1 VLFSHRIDQNN
12 VGDYWSTPFHYYSE
26 YLPKGMTP
34 EKIEIKKI
42 KEKSYTNLSPLIIG
56 GGGLIGE
63 KKFDAILRNI
73 ADYHQSH
80 LKILWGV
87 GDNVSKKGESTDFLD
102 YIYKYDI
109 VGIRDYIKGHENIW
123 VPCSSCK
130 STLFDKYKSVKPK
143 NRIVYF
149 QHLYK
154 PFPQEI
160 IKTKPGPLMTNN
172 GYDLES
178 VIQFL
183 STGEFVITNSYHGA
197 YWAQLLGRK
206 VISSSWSTKFLN
218 MKHQV
223 ILANPNEWYSKMDLA
238 TSYDILEE
246 YRDCNDKFFKK
257 IVQAL

>member
-1 VLFSHRIDQNN
+1 
-12 VGDYWSTPFHYYSE
+12 
-26 YLPKGMTP
+26 
-34 EKIEIKKI
+34 
-42 KEKSYTNLSPLIIG
+42 
-56 GGGLIGE
+56 
-63 KKFDAILRNI
+63 
-73 ADYHQSH
+73 
-80 LKILWGV
+80 
-87 GDNVSKKGESTDFLD
+87 
-102 YIYKYDI
+102 
-109 VGIRDYIKGHENIW
+109 
-123 VPCSSCK
+123 
-130 STLFDKYKSVKPK
+130 
-143 NRIVYF
+143 
-149 QHLYK
+149 
-154 PFPQEI
+154 
-160 IKTKPGPLMTNN
+160 MTNN

-223 ILANPNEWYSKMDLA
+223 ILANPNEWYSKMDQA